1 MNKKSKLGRPQV
13 KDRVAKSIMINREL
27 LPFLDG
33 VNMSDVVNAGIIL
46 FRESVR
52 DQVPLREAELHRM
65 ESLQAGEDE
74 AILKG
79 THQK

>member
-1 MNKKSKLGRPQV
+1 M

-27 LPFLDG
+27 LPFLEG
-33 VNMSDVVNAGIIL
+33 LNMSDVVNAGIIL

-52 DQVPLREAELHRM
+52 DQVAAREAELQQL
-65 ESLQAGEDE
+65 ESFQAGEDE

-79 THQK
+79 THQKRII